1 MLSIYSITTIQC
13 NSGSRGRAQGVG
25 TPPYQTWC
33 LFETETLTSTGSYIT
48 FLTMWFFSMKRT
60 LHFATKIN
68 SRYIQKCNCFLGTF
82 LCSVLLSISCTNSNR
97 CNTWSSLLQ
106 VICHKKVST
115 VLSEFSNVWSPPPPP
130 PPNKKFLDPPL
141 HYAYMYKN
149 GFPCNVEKKHWVDQK
164 DQFTRH
170 VSIIG

>member
-1 MLSIYSITTIQC
+1 MLSIYSITTIQY

-25 TPPYQTWC
+25 NPPPLSDLMLVWDWN
-33 LFETETLTSTGSYIT
+33 SYVDR
-48 FLTMWFFSMKRT
+48 FVYHYFNYDLWFFSMKRT

-68 SRYIQKCNCFLGTF
+68 SRDIQKCNCFLGTF
-82 LCSVLLSISCTNSNR
+82 LWSVLLSISYANSNR
-97 CNTWSSLLQ
+97 RNTCSSLLQ

-149 GFPCNVEKKHWVDQK
+149 GFTCNVEKNIGL
-164 DQFTRH
+164 TRKT
-170 VSIIG
+170 SSPDMYL